1 MNRIGFAAAALG
13 AASMAMMAVAAGC
26 AGDMT
31 ARLANDRDTLREMAA
46 GEGAIPAAVVRQS
59 KAILI
64 LDSVNLAA
72 GIGLEGGGGTL
83 VRNLGGGRWSAPLA
97 MSLIAGSVGL
107 QIGGEG
113 RQVVLVLNDET
124 VIDRILSQEA
134 YPLAGVAAVAGPHAA
149 QANYDSLLAP
159 TVYSYAR
166 TGGLFVG
173 AMVGG
178 LGITID
184 EKLNRKVY
192 GDRTPQEILSGS
204 VAAPPGG
211 IAFASQLDAMGGVRA
226 TVATELSGDAPE

>member
-1 MNRIGFAAAALG
+1 MMRIGVAAGVLGSSIVAAG
-13 AASMAMMAVAAGC
+13 AGC

-31 ARLANDRDTLREMAA
+31 MRLANDRDTLREMGS
-46 GEGAIPAAVVRQS
+46 GETAIPAAVVRQS

-72 GIGLEGGGGTL
+72 GIGFEGGGGTL

-124 VIDRILSQEA
+124 VVDRILSQEA
-134 YPLAGVAAVAGPHAA
+134 YPLAGLAAVAGPHAA

-159 TVYSYAR
+159 SVYSYAR

-173 AMVGG
+173 AMIGG

-192 GDRTPQEILSGS
+192 GDRSPQEILSGS
-204 VAAPPGG
+204 VATPPGG
-211 IAFASQLDAMGGVRA
+211 IAFASQLDAMGGIRPSL
-226 TVATELSGDAPE
+226 ATELAGDAPE